1 MTPSPPT
8 ASTCCGSHTEPDA
21 ATGEQE
27 GGAAAAGRDPGTG
40 GERSDGAAFGA
51 DLDSSACLLAEGRA
65 LVAPTGADLDG
76 PGAVD
81 ALREVAADLS
91 AGVDGAPGGA
101 RGSGLPLI
109 AHDSDAQLRASVCAL
124 ERDGAHVGVQHHH
137 AHLAAILAEHGE
149 NGPAVGVILDG
160 PGLGPDGTVWG
171 GELLVG
177 DAGGYE
183 RAGLLFPVRL
193 PGGDVAHLQP
203 WRMACAWLTAA
214 TDGEPPSIPVRLA
227 ATVSPVSWAAVCE
240 QTRLGVAA
248 PDHAR
253 RGEAACARR
262 GRRAA
267 GSSRPWAVTATPR
280 ACSRSGACRSPS
292 ALRDAAGRGGRRPI
306 LSLYSLAL
314 SLSFVPSA
322 YLFVCVCCYFVA
334 RSPSAPRRPPA
345 RGGDGRGVG
354 QLREEFIVA
363 FATAS
368 ARIAADRGIGVV
380 VLAGR
385 CFEDEVLLE
394 RTATLVAE
402 AGLRP
407 LTPLALPAGDVAVS
421 LGQALVAARSAGRRV
436 ADS

>member
-1 MTPSPPT
+1 MRRRASRREELPRRVEIPVPAANGPT
-8 ASTCCGSHTEPDA
+8 VL
-21 ATGEQE
+21 
-27 GGAAAAGRDPGTG
+27 
-40 GERSDGAAFGA
+40 AFGA

-137 AHLAAILAEHGE
+137 AHLAATLAEHGE

-240 QTRLGVAA
+240 QTRLGVASPLTTCAMRLLDAAAALCGIVA
-248 PDHAR
+248 PLGRDGDAARLLALEALPQPERAYEMPLVEEGDAPILVDARPALRALLADLR
-253 RGEAACARR
+253 RGVEMGEVS
-262 GRRAA
+262 GR
-267 GSSRPWAVTATPR
+267 
-280 ACSRSGACRSPS
+280 
-292 ALRDAAGRGGRRPI
+292 
-306 LSLYSLAL
+306 
-314 SLSFVPSA
+314 
-322 YLFVCVCCYFVA
+322 
-334 RSPSAPRRPPA
+334 
-345 RGGDGRGVG
+345 
-354 QLREEFIVA
+354 LREGSAVA